1 MTGVQT
7 CALPISGDAALV
19 RCLPAERR
27 GELREQL
34 TRLEALCGLLV
45 QQGQALT
52 AGTLPQGGKR
62 FLGTAARI
70 ATLLQTEDKRN
81 AFDALNRLWTV
92 ALQKRGEDLASVM
105 AFAECFGGMAH
116 AWAEALAPGE

>member
-1 MTGVQT
+1 M
-7 CALPISGDAALV
+7 
-19 RCLPAERR
+19 RPACPAGAGADR
-27 GELREQL
+27 GNP
-34 TRLEALCGLLV
+34 A
-45 QQGQALT
+45 
-52 AGTLPQGGKR
+52 GGKR